1 MRAGLGSVIV
11 RYGGSGSASTALL
24 LAGLGLL
31 AIGRFF
37 SLVCPLV

>member
-11 RYGGSGSASTALL
+11 RYGGSGTASTALL

-31 AIGRFF
+31 ALGRF
-37 SLVCPLV
+37 CPLV